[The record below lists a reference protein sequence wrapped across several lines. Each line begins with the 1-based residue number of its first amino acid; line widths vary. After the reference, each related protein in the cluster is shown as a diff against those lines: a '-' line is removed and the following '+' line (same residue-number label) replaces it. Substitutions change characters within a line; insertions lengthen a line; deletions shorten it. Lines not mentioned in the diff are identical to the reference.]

1 MFGLSKRERLTKAIL
16 NACIMQISI
25 YEKTVKIYF
34 NEQNN
39 NADMTDEEA
48 EAKSISCRRA
58 YFDAVFDLICKPFH
72 DSPRLKTLLQLAL
85 WTPSATGLP
94 DEYTTD
100 YFADYGISAGSA
112 FAIAYFCLTGKPVK
126 ESDYSLLI
134 SLNHYQNQLMDT
146 VLAEINKNLCNM

>member
-1 MFGLSKRERLTKAIL
+1 MFGLSKRERLTKAVL

-25 YEKTVKIYF
+25 YEKAVKKF
-34 NEQNN
+34 SDEWRNKT
-39 NADMTDEEA
+39 DMTDEEMESKFIA
-48 EAKSISCRRA
+48 CRRA
-58 YFDAVFDLICKPFH
+58 YCDAVFDLISKPFY
-72 DSPRLKTLLQLAL
+72 DSLRLKTLLQFAL
-85 WTPSATGLP
+85 WTPSAAGLP

-100 YFADYGISAGSA
+100 YFANYGISAGSA